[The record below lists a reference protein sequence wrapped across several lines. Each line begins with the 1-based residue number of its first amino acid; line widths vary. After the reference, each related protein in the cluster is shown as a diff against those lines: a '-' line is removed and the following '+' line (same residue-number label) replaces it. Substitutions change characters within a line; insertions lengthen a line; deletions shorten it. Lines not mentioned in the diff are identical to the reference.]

1 MSNVRSEPLTRAP
14 FAWSRIAS
22 AVAWL
27 GGVVTTYLFF
37 NHAMPELPIV
47 YSAVAA
53 ALVQWTLTLAERPLW
68 RFLLKR
74 SGGRMAAV
82 GTVITLIDAMLNAA
96 GIYPFTSRLAQTDL
110 GRMLAEV
117 FGVQAAMSAQ
127 PSFFVAFLIG
137 LLVASLPEA
146 LWES

>member
-1 MSNVRSEPLTRAP
+1 MNTVAQPQRRALP
-14 FAWSRIAS
+14 WSKTATIA
-22 AVAWL
+22 AWL
-27 GGVVTTYLFF
+27 GGVFTTYLFF
-37 NHAMPELPIV
+37 HAAMPELPRLI
-47 YSAVAA
+47 AA
-53 ALVQWTLTLAERPLW
+53 AAAGLVQWTLTLAERPLW

-74 SGGRMAAV
+74 SGGRMAGVAV
-82 GTVITLIDAMLNAA
+82 VVTLIDTLLNAA

-127 PSFFVAFLIG
+127 PSFLVAFLIG

>member
-1 MSNVRSEPLTRAP
+1 MSVRNEPLTRAP
-14 FAWSRIAS
+14 FGWGKIAS
-22 AVAWL
+22 VTAWI
-27 GGVVTTYLFF
+27 GGVFTTYLFF
-37 NHAMPELPIV
+37 HAAMPELPILF
-47 YSAVAA
+47 SAVAA

-68 RFLLKR
+68 KFLLKR
-74 SGGRMAAV
+74 GGGRLAAI
-82 GTVITLIDAMLNAA
+82 GIVITLIDALLNAA

-117 FGVQAAMSAQ
+117 FNVQAAMSAQ
-127 PSFFVAFLIG
+127 PSFAVAFLIG